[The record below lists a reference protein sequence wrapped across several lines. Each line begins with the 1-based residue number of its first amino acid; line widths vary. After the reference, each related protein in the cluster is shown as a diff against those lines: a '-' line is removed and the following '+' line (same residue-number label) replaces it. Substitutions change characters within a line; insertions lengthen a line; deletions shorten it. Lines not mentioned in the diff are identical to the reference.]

1 MAPTTQLLRISE
13 LEASSQKHEVELAVL
28 RESHERLAEDVADL
42 SNEMKANHAAVAADM
57 KDQNL
62 AIQRINLTMAGW
74 IGAGAIIV
82 AVGAVVG
89 AWWINTSLE
98 QFKTAIT
105 HNNSRP

>member
-13 LEASSQKHEVELAVL
+13 LETSSQKHEVELAVL

-57 KDQNL
+57 KEQSI

-82 AVGAVVG
+82 SIGAVVG
-89 AWWINTSLE
+89 GWWIKTSLE

-105 HNNSRP
+105 HNQGRP

>member
-1 MAPTTQLLRISE
+1 MAPNSQLLRISE

-28 RESHERLAEDVADL
+28 REAQKRIAEDLAEL
-42 SNEMKANHAAVAADM
+42 SNEMKANQSAVAADM
-57 KDQNL
+57 KEQNL
-62 AIQRINLTMAGW
+62 AIQRINLTIAGW

-82 AVGAVVG
+82 AVGGVIA

-105 HNNSRP
+105 HNQGRP